1 MSEKIEKLYG
11 VGGNSLT
18 LIENGDGDGYISVGC
33 CCTFVGMASDY
44 AVGGGAF
51 SLIFGSLSGSLI
63 KGYEDDRTWFK
74 TETSTGSYIYSS
86 QFETCL
92 CKNTID
98 KEGSSYRVRS
108 SSVKFS
114 ELLFRTT
121 YYSFPETVTENALET
136 MTICDCA
143 EGDRECRTTSNTN
156 SYYSGG
162 TIESNTL
169 KKTTI
174 NENFSESNESCN
186 PKKTL
191 TNFTSEILN
200 ATTTLSGQV
209 QPQQAWEWAK
219 TNFLS
224 DETTSIEEANS
235 WFYNNSAAVAYLE
248 GAGNNTTASYRYTG
262 SRKYRIAYSKSPTC
276 GIKITLRTTITYS
289 KQIGSES
296 PIVTTKIENSSF
308 DFSTPKW
315 DDESK
320 CPYSDLQPPDADG
333 IMYSDTFTLDYI
345 LDEYPLVSDT
355 YDYVEVSAE
364 VRIISAE
371 LISDN
376 N

>member
-33 CCTFVGMASDY
+33 CCTYVGMASDY
-44 AVGGGAF
+44 AIGGGALR
-51 SLIFGSLSGSLI
+51 LIFGSASGSLI
-63 KGYEDDRTWFK
+63 NGYEDDKTWFK

-86 QFETCL
+86 QFETCS
-92 CKNTID
+92 CKETLD
-98 KEGSSYRVRS
+98 EEGSSYRVRS

-136 MTICDCA
+136 MTICDCDG
-143 EGDRECRTTSNTN
+143 GDRECRTTSNTN

-174 NENFSESNESCN
+174 NENFSDSNESCI

-191 TNFTSEILN
+191 TNFNSEILN

-224 DETTSIEEANS
+224 DEESPLEEEDS
-235 WFYNNSAAVAYLE
+235 WFYPRTSASVYLQ
-248 GAGNNTTASYRYTG
+248 GAGNNTDASYRYIG

-289 KQIGSES
+289 KQIDGEP

-308 DFSTPKW
+308 DISTPKW

-320 CPYSDLQPPDADG
+320 CPYIERQPLDAEG
-333 IMYSDTFTLDYI
+333 IMYS
-345 LDEYPLVSDT
+345 
-355 YDYVEVSAE
+355 
-364 VRIISAE
+364 E
-371 LISDN
+371 LS
-376 N
+376 